1 MPVFPVRSAS
11 LASGALV
18 GAVAVV
24 GVAAIWAGLAAM
36 LDRQCA
42 WMAPLAALDA
52 ALLLRLA
59 NIPTGSKRGAMALAI
74 TAATIALGNLL
85 VATALIG
92 RAMGMRP
99 VQALGRM
106 SPELAWMH
114 IQANSSWVELAWYA
128 LAFVLAW
135 RVGR

>member
-1 MPVFPVRSAS
+1 VPDLPVRSAS
-11 LASGALV
+11 LASGVLV
-18 GAVAVV
+18 GVVAVV

-36 LDRQCA
+36 RGGQCA

-59 NIPTGSKRGAMALAI
+59 NVPTGSKRSGMALAI
-74 TAATIALGNLL
+74 TAATIAVGNVL

-92 RAMGMRP
+92 QAMGMRP
-99 VQALGRM
+99 VHALGRM

-114 IQANSSWVELAWYA
+114 IQANSSWTELAWYA